1 MGSAGSQQWELGKF
15 PSSRF
20 PGQMA
25 GAVPTAWP
33 PQHGM
38 GLPGRG
44 GEGLV
49 PGRGLRTAA
58 LSFEVARAPQVRYP
72 ECLGRE
78 APADAQLCD
87 ARLKVLLLFRVASLA
102 SVPGST
108 EACIRCHGHGLVAG
122 VGGGLIHHPQ
132 PESSRWTCR
141 SRLPARPEQALLV
154 CRINYEIL
162 RIFLQRHLVLLI
174 RNP

>member
-87 ARLKVLLLFRVASLA
+87 AGLKVLLLFRVASLA
-102 SVPGST
+102 SVLGST

-122 VGGGLIHHPQ
+122 VGEVSFTTPNLRVPVGPAAPGCLPD
-132 PESSRWTCR
+132 PN
-141 SRLPARPEQALLV
+141 RL
-154 CRINYEIL
+154 
-162 RIFLQRHLVLLI
+162 FLSAG
-174 RNP
+174 